1 MLRCGEQAQARG
13 NAPEPGTQG
22 GRWSP
27 HSLPVTSAVAAA
39 RSAVVALLGAIGAV
53 LVVGL
58 LGVVLFATNV
68 FGSDK
73 QAGMKSLIKNGTCV
87 ERDFAKSMGREH
99 TTDPKTKVVYTQSDP
114 PTSGKHYQVPPP
126 LMIYDVPVPQWI
138 LLHALEHGNILVQ
151 YGDKV
156 SAADKLAL
164 RAAVLSH
171 RSRTLMAP
179 YPKLGKRV
187 VYTAWQRM
195 LSCTGFQEDA
205 LTGAQAKWT
214 GLKGVAPE
222 RAAFNTPDSGVLPG
236 TGW

>member
-1 MLRCGEQAQARG
+1 VSKRKLEATRRNQERKAAAGRRT
-13 NAPEPGTQG
+13 PPGYKRSSRRSLG
-22 GRWSP
+22 GRR
-27 HSLPVTSAVAAA
+27 V
-39 RSAVVALLGAIGAV
+39 LGAGGAV
-53 LVVGL
+53 LLVVV
-58 LGVVLFATNV
+58 LGAVLFATNV

-73 QAGMKSLIKNGTCV
+73 LAGMKTLVKNGTCV
-87 ERDFAKSMGREH
+87 ETDFAKSMGRQH
-99 TTDPKTKVVYTQSDP
+99 TTNPKTKVVYTQSDP

-126 LMIYDVPVPQWI
+126 LMIYDEPVPQWI
-138 LLHALEHGNILVQ
+138 LLHALEHGNVLVQ

-156 SAADKLAL
+156 SASDREAL

-171 RSRTLMAP
+171 RVHTLMAP

-195 LSCTGFQEDA
+195 LNCTGFQKDA
-205 LTGAQAKWT
+205 LTGAQAKWA

-222 RAAFNTPDSGVLPG
+222 AAAFNTPGAGVLSG

>member
-1 MLRCGEQAQARG
+1 VSKRKLEATRRNQERKAAAGRRT
-13 NAPEPGTQG
+13 PPGYKRSSRRSLG
-22 GRWSP
+22 GRRV
-27 HSLPVTSAVAAA
+27 LGVA
-39 RSAVVALLGAIGAV
+39 GAV
-53 LVVGL
+53 LVVGV

-73 QAGMKSLIKNGTCV
+73 LAGMKTLVKNGTCV
-87 ERDFAKSMGREH
+87 ETEFAKSMGREH
-99 TTDPKTKVVYTQSDP
+99 TSNPKTKVVYTQSDP

-126 LMIYDVPVPQWI
+126 LMIYDEPVPQWI
-138 LLHALEHGNILVQ
+138 LLHALEHGNVLVQ

-156 SAADKLAL
+156 SATDTAAL
-164 RAAVLSH
+164 RAAVLKH
-171 RSRTLMAP
+171 RARTLMAP
-179 YPKLGKRV
+179 YPKLGTRV

-195 LSCTGFQEDA
+195 LSCKGFQEDA

-214 GLKGVAPE
+214 GMKGVAPE

>member
-1 MLRCGEQAQARG
+1 VSKRKLEATRRNQERKAAAGRRT
-13 NAPEPGTQG
+13 PPGYKRSSRRRSLG
-22 GRWSP
+22 GRRM
-27 HSLPVTSAVAAA
+27 LGVTG
-39 RSAVVALLGAIGAV
+39 AL
-53 LVVGL
+53 LVVGV

-73 QAGMKSLIKNGTCV
+73 LAGMKTLVKNGTCV
-87 ERDFAKSMGREH
+87 ETEFAKSMGRVH
-99 TTDPKTKVVYTQSDP
+99 TSNPKTRVVYTQSDP

-126 LMIYDVPVPQWI
+126 LMIYDEPVPQWI

-151 YGDKV
+151 YGSKV
-156 SAADKLAL
+156 SAKDKAAL
-164 RAAVLSH
+164 RAAVLNH
-171 RSRTLMAP
+171 RARTLMAP
-179 YPKLGKRV
+179 YPKLGGRV

-195 LSCTGFQEDA
+195 LSCKGFQEDA

-214 GLKGVAPE
+214 GMKGVAPE

>member
-1 MLRCGEQAQARG
+1 MSKRKLEATRRNQERKAASGRRT
-13 NAPEPGTQG
+13 PPGYKPGSTRRRSFG
-22 GRWSP
+22 GRR
-27 HSLPVTSAVAAA
+27 LLGGIGALL
-39 RSAVVALLGAIGAV
+39 VVA
-53 LVVGL
+53 L

-73 QAGMKSLIKNGTCV
+73 LAGMKTLVKNGTCV
-87 ERDFAKSMGREH
+87 ETDFKKSMGREH
-99 TTDPKTKVVYTQSDP
+99 TTNPKTKVVYTQSDP

-126 LMIYDVPVPQWI
+126 LMIYDEPVPQWI
-138 LLHALEHGNILVQ
+138 LLHALEHGNVLVQ
-151 YGDKV
+151 YGSQV
-156 SAADKLAL
+156 SAADKAAL

-171 RSRTLMAP
+171 RARTLMAP

-195 LSCTGFQEDA
+195 LSCQGFQQDA

-222 RAAFNTPDSGVLPG
+222 AAAFNTPDSGVLAG

>member
-1 MLRCGEQAQARG
+1 MSKRKLEATRRNQERKAAAGRRT
-13 NAPEPGTQG
+13 PPGYKRSSRRSLG
-22 GRWSP
+22 GRR
-27 HSLPVTSAVAAA
+27 V
-39 RSAVVALLGAIGAV
+39 LGAGGAV
-53 LVVGL
+53 LLVVV
-58 LGVVLFATNV
+58 LGAVLFATNV

-73 QAGMKSLIKNGTCV
+73 LAGMKTLIKNGTCV
-87 ERDFAKSMGREH
+87 ETDFAKSMGRQH
-99 TTDPKTKVVYTQSDP
+99 TTNPKTKVVYTQSDP

-126 LMIYDVPVPQWI
+126 LMIYDEPVPQWI
-138 LLHALEHGNILVQ
+138 LLHALEHGNVLVQ

-156 SAADKLAL
+156 SASDREAL

-171 RSRTLMAP
+171 RVHTLMAP

-195 LSCTGFQEDA
+195 LNCTGFQKDA
-205 LTGAQAKWT
+205 LTGAQAKWA

-222 RAAFNTPDSGVLPG
+222 AAAFNTPGAGVLSG

>member
-1 MLRCGEQAQARG
+1 MSKRKLEATRRNQERKAAAGRRT
-13 NAPEPGTQG
+13 PPGYKRSSRRSLG
-22 GRWSP
+22 GRR
-27 HSLPVTSAVAAA
+27 V
-39 RSAVVALLGAIGAV
+39 LGAGGAV
-53 LVVGL
+53 LLVVV
-58 LGVVLFATNV
+58 LGAVLFATNV

-73 QAGMKSLIKNGTCV
+73 LAGMKTLVKNGTCV
-87 ERDFAKSMGREH
+87 ETDFAKSMGRQH
-99 TTDPKTKVVYTQSDP
+99 TANPKTKVVYTQSDP

-126 LMIYDVPVPQWI
+126 LMIYDEPVPQWI
-138 LLHALEHGNILVQ
+138 LLHALEHGNVLVQ

-156 SAADKLAL
+156 SASDREAL

-171 RSRTLMAP
+171 RTHTLMAP

-195 LSCTGFQEDA
+195 LSCTGFQKDA
-205 LTGAQAKWT
+205 LTGAQAKWA

-222 RAAFNTPDSGVLPG
+222 AAAFNTPGAGVLSG

>member
-1 MLRCGEQAQARG
+1 VSKRKLEATRRNQERKAASGRRTPPGYKPG
-13 NAPEPGTQG
+13 NKRRTSFG
-22 GRWSP
+22 GRR
-27 HSLPVTSAVAAA
+27 V
-39 RSAVVALLGAIGAV
+39 LGGIGAV
-53 LVVGL
+53 LVVAL

-73 QAGMKSLIKNGTCV
+73 LAGMKTLVKNGTCT
-87 ERDFAKSMGREH
+87 ETDFKKSMGREH

-114 PTSGKHYQVPPP
+114 PTSGKHYQSPPP

-138 LLHALEHGNILVQ
+138 LLHALEHGNVLVQ
-151 YGDKV
+151 YGSQV
-156 SAADKLAL
+156 SAADKAAL
-164 RAAVLSH
+164 RAAVLAH

-222 RAAFNTPDSGVLPG
+222 AAAFNTPDSGVLAG

>member
-1 MLRCGEQAQARG
+1 VSKRKLEATRRNQERKAAAGRRT
-13 NAPEPGTQG
+13 PPGYKRSSRRSLG
-22 GRWSP
+22 GRR
-27 HSLPVTSAVAAA
+27 V
-39 RSAVVALLGAIGAV
+39 LGAGGAV
-53 LVVGL
+53 LLVVV
-58 LGVVLFATNV
+58 LGAVLFATNV

-73 QAGMKSLIKNGTCV
+73 LAGMKTLVKNGTCV
-87 ERDFAKSMGREH
+87 ETDFAKSMGRQH
-99 TTDPKTKVVYTQSDP
+99 TTNPKTKVVYTQSDP

-126 LMIYDVPVPQWI
+126 LMIYDEPVPQWI
-138 LLHALEHGNILVQ
+138 LLHALEHGNVLVQ

-156 SAADKLAL
+156 SASDREAL

-171 RSRTLMAP
+171 RTHTLMAP

-195 LSCTGFQEDA
+195 LNCTGFQKDA
-205 LTGAQAKWT
+205 LTGAQAKWA

-222 RAAFNTPDSGVLPG
+222 AAAFNTPGAGVLSG

>member
-1 MLRCGEQAQARG
+1 MSKRKLEATRRNQERKAAAGRRT
-13 NAPEPGTQG
+13 PPGYKRSSRRSLG
-22 GRWSP
+22 GRR
-27 HSLPVTSAVAAA
+27 V
-39 RSAVVALLGAIGAV
+39 LGAGGAV
-53 LVVGL
+53 LLVVV
-58 LGVVLFATNV
+58 LGAVLFATNV

-73 QAGMKSLIKNGTCV
+73 LAGMKTLVKNGTCV
-87 ERDFAKSMGREH
+87 ETDFAKSMGRQH
-99 TTDPKTKVVYTQSDP
+99 TTNPKTKVVYTQSDP

-126 LMIYDVPVPQWI
+126 LMIYDEPVPQWI
-138 LLHALEHGNILVQ
+138 LLHALEHGNVLVQ

-156 SAADKLAL
+156 SASDREAL

-171 RSRTLMAP
+171 RTHTLMAP

-195 LSCTGFQEDA
+195 LNCTGFQKDA
-205 LTGAQAKWT
+205 LTGAQAKWA

-222 RAAFNTPDSGVLPG
+222 AAAFNTPGAGVLSG

>member
-1 MLRCGEQAQARG
+1 MSKRKLEATRRNQERKAAAGRRT
-13 NAPEPGTQG
+13 PPGYKRSSRRSLG
-22 GRWSP
+22 GRR
-27 HSLPVTSAVAAA
+27 V
-39 RSAVVALLGAIGAV
+39 LGAAGAV
-53 LVVGL
+53 LLVAL

-73 QAGMKSLIKNGTCV
+73 LAGMKTLVKNGTCT
-87 ERDFAKSMGREH
+87 ETDFATSMGRQH
-99 TTDPKTKVVYTQSDP
+99 TTNPKTKVVYTQSDP

-126 LMIYDVPVPQWI
+126 LMIYDEPVPQWI

-156 SAADKLAL
+156 SASDREAL
-164 RAAVLSH
+164 RAAVLGH
-171 RSRTLMAP
+171 RVHTLMAP

-195 LSCTGFQEDA
+195 LSCTGFQKDA
-205 LTGAQAKWT
+205 LTGAQAKWA

-222 RAAFNTPDSGVLPG
+222 AAAFNTPGAGVLSG

>member
-1 MLRCGEQAQARG
+1 MSKRKLEATRRNQERKAAAGRRT
-13 NAPEPGTQG
+13 PPGYKRSSRRSLG
-22 GRWSP
+22 GRRV
-27 HSLPVTSAVAAA
+27 LGVTGALL
-39 RSAVVALLGAIGAV
+39 VVAV
-53 LVVGL
+53 

-73 QAGMKSLIKNGTCV
+73 LAGMKTLVKNGTCV
-87 ERDFAKSMGREH
+87 ETEFAKSMGREH
-99 TTDPKTKVVYTQSDP
+99 TSNPKTKIVYTQSDP

-126 LMIYDVPVPQWI
+126 LMIYDEPVPQWI

-151 YGDKV
+151 YGSKV
-156 SAADKLAL
+156 SAKDKAAL
-164 RAAVLSH
+164 RAAVLNH
-171 RSRTLMAP
+171 RARTLMAP
-179 YPKLGKRV
+179 YPKLGGRV

-195 LSCTGFQEDA
+195 LSCKGFQEDA

-214 GLKGVAPE
+214 GMKGVAPE

>member
-1 MLRCGEQAQARG
+1 VSKRKLEATRRNQERKAAAGRRT
-13 NAPEPGTQG
+13 PPGYKRSSRRSLG
-22 GRWSP
+22 GRRV
-27 HSLPVTSAVAAA
+27 LGVTGALL
-39 RSAVVALLGAIGAV
+39 VVAV
-53 LVVGL
+53 

-73 QAGMKSLIKNGTCV
+73 LAGMKTLVKNGTCV
-87 ERDFAKSMGREH
+87 ETEFAKSMGREH
-99 TTDPKTKVVYTQSDP
+99 TSNPKTKVVYTQSDP

-126 LMIYDVPVPQWI
+126 LMIYDEPVPQWI

-151 YGDKV
+151 YGSKV
-156 SAADKLAL
+156 SAEDKAAL
-164 RAAVLSH
+164 RAAVLNH
-171 RSRTLMAP
+171 RARTLMAP
-179 YPKLGKRV
+179 YPKLGGRV

-195 LSCTGFQEDA
+195 LSCKGFQEDA

-214 GLKGVAPE
+214 GMKGVAPE

>member
-1 MLRCGEQAQARG
+1 VSKRKLEATRRNQERKAASGRRT
-13 NAPEPGTQG
+13 PPGYKPGKG
-22 GRWSP
+22 GR
-27 HSLPVTSAVAAA
+27 TSFGGRRVLGGIGAVL
-39 RSAVVALLGAIGAV
+39 VVALLGA
-53 LVVGL
+53 
-58 LGVVLFATNV
+58 VLFATNV

-73 QAGMKSLIKNGTCV
+73 LAGMKTLVKNGTCT
-87 ERDFAKSMGREH
+87 ETDFKKSMGREH

-114 PTSGKHYQVPPP
+114 PTSGKHYQSPPP

-138 LLHALEHGNILVQ
+138 LLHALEHGNVLVQ
-151 YGDKV
+151 YGSQV
-156 SAADKLAL
+156 SAADKAAL
-164 RAAVLSH
+164 RAAVLAH

-222 RAAFNTPDSGVLPG
+222 AAAFNTPDSGVLAG